1 MDNEEYTVVIVDV
14 GLHQFAEKLRDNG
27 VLLLL
32 VCSGLLHTKLWEQ
45 LAEKTKQLNIAV
57 GNLERVQ
64 AEILRALI

>member
-27 VLLLL
+27 VPLLL

-64 AEILRALI
+64 AEILKALI